1 MSFIIGSM
9 FFYLVITSLVIAIKK
24 PSNEILFTTWY
35 AFILIFM
42 LVSVLV
48 ASSIGIAAGVGL
60 FLINSYSMGVM
71 LKSNKTKNL

>member
-1 MSFIIGSM
+1 
-9 FFYLVITSLVIAIKK
+9 
-24 PSNEILFTTWY
+24 
-35 AFILIFM
+35 M